1 MRTVF
6 FISGPAGV
14 GKTTTSKAL
23 VKALEKSSYISGDDV
38 SHIPVNGR
46 GKPWISKET
55 HDLTWENIA
64 SITRNL
70 LRYGFDVVIDYVI
83 FPDDV
88 IWFAERLRGE
98 EVSMKYVLLLT
109 DEKTLVARDGSR
121 PEDIRMGKR
130 SIILLHEFLE
140 KRIPKKYI
148 IDTSSHDAEMFRNLI
163 NDIKENDRFLFTRF
177 EEV

>member
-1 MRTVF
+1 
-6 FISGPAGV
+6 
-14 GKTTTSKAL
+14 
-23 VKALEKSSYISGDDV
+23 
-38 SHIPVNGR
+38 
-46 GKPWISKET
+46 
-55 HDLTWENIA
+55 
-64 SITRNL
+64 
-70 LRYGFDVVIDYVI
+70 
-83 FPDDV
+83 
-88 IWFAERLRGE
+88 
-98 EVSMKYVLLLT
+98 MKYVLLLT

-163 NDIKENDRFLFTRF
+163 NDIKENDRFLFTGF